1 MDLLFDVMTG
11 VGLAAIAGLL
21 LFFYLAL
28 SREPRARQR
37 GRHAAGPAP
46 WAQPWK
52 SSGST
57 SSRNRLNSSTLASS
71 VRGSASSAGM
81 PASSSTRSAT

>member
-1 MDLLFDVMTG
+1 MDLLFDMMTG
-11 VGLAAIAGLL
+11 VGLAAIAALL
-21 LFFYLAL
+21 LFFYIAL
-28 SREPRARQR
+28 SREPRERRR
-37 GRHAAGPAP
+37 GRHVAGPAP

-71 VRGSASSAGM
+71 VRGSASSAGI

>member
-1 MDLLFDVMTG
+1 MDLLFDMMTG
-11 VGLAAIAGLL
+11 VGLAAIAALL
-21 LFFYLAL
+21 LVFYLAL
-28 SREPRARQR
+28 SHEPRDRRR
-37 GRHAAGPAP
+37 GRHAAGPAH

-71 VRGSASSAGM
+71 VRGSASSAGI